1 MFRLRRNATQPYF
14 MENISYDD
22 FKKLDMRIGTIR
34 YVEIVPDSDKLLR
47 CLVDF
52 GSDIATMIH
61 TDTEGRE
68 YHVRQIVSGIR
79 EYISDIELLVGKQ
92 VLYVVN
98 LEPRIIKGVESQG
111 MLMALSDENNPLV
124 FLIPDKEVV
133 SGSKIH

>member
-61 TDTEGRE
+61 TGTEGRE

-98 LEPRIIKGVESQG
+98 LEG

>member
-1 MFRLRRNATQPYF
+1 
-14 MENISYDD
+14 
-22 FKKLDMRIGTIR
+22 MRIGTIR

-61 TDTEGRE
+61 TGTEGRE